1 MTGRSCSGEKSI
13 SGGAAGDRQRPL
25 GWARM
30 DLAEHLAEYK
40 ENGFTVFPALHSAEW
55 VAEVSCDA
63 RAQRPVLL

>member
-1 MTGRSCSGEKSI
+1 
-13 SGGAAGDRQRPL
+13 
-25 GWARM
+25 M

-63 RAQRPVLL
+63 HAQRPVLL